1 MRKGDMRRTQILD
14 AAEKLFFERG
24 YDRTSIQDILDEL
37 GISKGG
43 FYHYF
48 DAKDAVLREISERRA
63 VTRFEKLSTELYG
76 ARRSPIDRLNLLL
89 TLPNLFESED
99 IGFAA
104 LMLKLCYLDGDASI
118 RAHRRRIM
126 VDQLRPYV
134 DEVIDEGIADGSLHM
149 RYPAQMG
156 RLLLLLACDVD
167 DEACEMLAA
176 EPDNPDVVL
185 RLIELLNVYRE
196 SAEQLS
202 GAPYGSLLLFDAGR
216 LVGAWQTA
224 MAELKRLEEPKT

>member
-1 MRKGDMRRTQILD
+1 MRKGDLRRAQILD

-24 YDRTSIQDILDEL
+24 YDNTSIQDILDAL

-48 DAKDAVLREISERRA
+48 DAKETVLREISERRA
-63 VTRFEKLSTELYG
+63 VARFDGLNAELYG

-99 IGFAA
+99 VHFAA
-104 LMLKLCYLDGDASI
+104 LMLKICYLDGDASI
-118 RAHRRRIM
+118 RAHRRRIL
-126 VDQLRPYV
+126 VDRLLPFV
-134 DEVIDEGIADGSLHM
+134 DSVIEEGAADGTLHS
-149 RYPAQMG
+149 RYPAQIG

-167 DEACEMLAA
+167 DEACSILAA
-176 EPDNPDVVL
+176 EPDNPDVML

-196 SAEQLS
+196 AAETLS

-224 MAELKRLEEPKT
+224 RAELKRLEEQTL